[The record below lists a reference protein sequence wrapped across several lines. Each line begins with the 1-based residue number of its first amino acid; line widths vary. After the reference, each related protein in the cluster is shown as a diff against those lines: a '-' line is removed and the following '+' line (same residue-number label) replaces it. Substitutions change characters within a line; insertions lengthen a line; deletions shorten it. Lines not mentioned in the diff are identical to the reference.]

1 MAMRKKTNRRW
12 ITVVQTAGWAC
23 LFLLFYSCA
32 KNTVIFEDENGEES
46 SSGNIPKG
54 STLVTFN
61 ASVEGRNL
69 LTRSMSPMEK
79 GIQNRLF
86 AYRSSAANTGEAA
99 PSAQG
104 LYITTSPGVL
114 IGSEGYKM
122 YLSNGVYDFYAVSD
136 NFSTIPP
143 AFTNGRSEPLFNGI
157 DYLWWHSSQQDV
169 NSSQIQI
176 PIVYLHAATQVV
188 FEVSAGDNMV
198 LNRLL
203 SALITPPSTG
213 ASMDLATGII
223 PASDTYGKADKMGI
237 NGFLAQYTMLPL
249 QTDTPMTLT
258 LELAVNGESAPRT
271 YEVSVPL
278 PNGELKAG
286 DSYLYRT
293 VIEENSVVFPSVSI
307 KNWTDVDETGKP
319 LYPYQE

>member
-1 MAMRKKTNRRW
+1 MKKNSY
-12 ITVVQTAGWAC
+12 TALLKALCVIGGIIF
-23 LFLLFYSCA
+23 FLEISGCA
-32 KNTVIFEDENGEES
+32 KSTVIFDPDENGS
-46 SSGNIPKG
+46 VGNNLPEG

-69 LTRSMSPMEK
+69 LTRSMTPMEK

-86 AYRSSAANTGEAA
+86 AYKASASNPASATPE
-99 PSAQG
+99 AQG

-114 IGSEGYKM
+114 IGSKGYKM
-122 YLSNGVYDFYAVSD
+122 YLENGVYDFYAVSD

-143 AFTNGRSEPLFNGI
+143 TFRNGLSEPLFNGI
-157 DYLWWHSSQQDV
+157 DYLWWHSPQQDV

-188 FEVSAGDNMV
+188 FEITAGNDLVLNKLVSAM
-198 LNRLL
+198 
-203 SALITPPSTG
+203 ITPSKPG
-213 ASMDLATGII
+213 ASMDVSTGII
-223 PASDTYGKADKMGI
+223 SSSSSYGEADKMGI
-237 NGFLAQYTMLPL
+237 NGFLAQYIMLPL
-249 QTDTPMTLT
+249 KTTMPMTLT
-258 LELAVNGESAPRT
+258 FEVMTNGETDSRT
-271 YEVSVPL
+271 YEVQVPL

-293 VIEENSVVFPSVSI
+293 VIDENSVIFPSVSI
-307 KNWTDVDETGKP
+307 KHWTEVDETGKP

>member
-1 MAMRKKTNRRW
+1 MKKNNYIAILRALCV
-12 ITVVQTAGWAC
+12 IGGIA
-23 LFLLFYSCA
+23 FLLEMSGCA
-32 KNTVIFEDENGEES
+32 KNTVIFEPDEEES
-46 SSGNIPKG
+46 GGNNIPKG

-86 AYRSSAANTGEAA
+86 AYKASAATPASATPE
-99 PSAQG
+99 AQG

-114 IGSEGYKM
+114 IGSDGYKM
-122 YLSNGVYDFYAVSD
+122 YLENGVYDFYAVSD

-143 AFTNGRSEPLFNGI
+143 TFHNRVSEPLFNGI
-157 DYLWWHSSQQDV
+157 DYLWWHSLQQDV

-188 FEVSAGDNMV
+188 FEIAAGNDMV
-198 LNRLL
+198 LNKLV
-203 SALITPPSTG
+203 SAMITPSKPG
-213 ASMDLATGII
+213 ASMDIATGII
-223 PASDTYGKADKMGI
+223 PPSTSYGEADKMGI
-237 NGFLAQYTMLPL
+237 NGFLAQYIMLPL
-249 QTDTPMTLT
+249 QTTAPMMLV
-258 LELAVNGESAPRT
+258 LEVMVNGETDSRT
-271 YEVSVPL
+271 YEVQVPL

-293 VIEENSVVFPSVSI
+293 VIDENAVIFPSVSI
-307 KNWTDVDETGKP
+307 KHWTDVDETGKP

>member
-1 MAMRKKTNRRW
+1 MKKNRYTA
-12 ITVVQTAGWAC
+12 ILKALCVIGVVA
-23 LFLLFYSCA
+23 FLLEVSGCA
-32 KNTVIFEDENGEES
+32 KNTVIIEPDKEES
-46 SSGNIPKG
+46 GGNDVPKG
-54 STLVTFN
+54 STLVTFT

-86 AYRSSAANTGEAA
+86 AYKASAGN
-99 PSAQG
+99 PSDTTPEAQG

-122 YLSNGVYDFYAVSD
+122 YLENGVHDFYAVSD

-143 AFTNGRSEPLFNGI
+143 TFHNGLSEPLFNGI
-157 DYLWWHSSQQDV
+157 DYLWWHSPQQDV

-188 FEVSAGDNMV
+188 FEITAGNDIVLNKLVSAM
-198 LNRLL
+198 
-203 SALITPPSTG
+203 ITPSKLG
-213 ASMDLATGII
+213 ASMDIATGII
-223 PASDTYGKADKMGI
+223 PPSTSYGEADKMGI
-237 NGFLAQYTMLPL
+237 NGFLAQYIMLPL
-249 QTDTPMTLT
+249 QTTTPMTLT
-258 LELAVNGESAPRT
+258 LEVKVNGEMDART
-271 YEVSVPL
+271 YEVEVPL

-293 VIEENSVVFPSVSI
+293 VIDENSVIFPSVSI
-307 KNWTDVDETGKP
+307 KHWTDVDETGKP